1 MISMLHTE
9 SAVPEAESKA
19 ELRRKL
25 RKVFKA
31 RRAQGW
37 IPYEGRWFRPEEFA
51 SLVEKKRRIAR
62 FHTFE
67 VSLLLVMMLA
77 MSAFVLLLL
86 LTLAY

>member
-1 MISMLHTE
+1 MTSMLQTE
-9 SAVPEAESKA
+9 SAVPEAQRKA
-19 ELRRKL
+19 ELRQEL
-25 RKVFKA
+25 RKVFNA

-37 IPYEGRWFRPEEFA
+37 IPYEGRWFRSEEFA

-62 FHTFE
+62 FQTFE

-86 LTLAY
+86 FTLAY